1 MLKIKS
7 KHGLKTNRHIVTCK
21 LPTNLFLDSY
31 DVFYFTW
38 AGNEQMNGTDS
49 KSAQKS

>member
-7 KHGLKTNRHIVTCK
+7 KHGLKTNRHIATCK